1 MKLFNIIYRI
11 THESKKIKQKDT
23 DTKQKL
29 RYYKNAT
36 KRYYTET
43 NKETGGNNMNEK
55 IYYSAEN
62 IAKMLGVSMGK
73 AYDIIDMFDESENLN
88 FML

>member
-1 MKLFNIIYRI
+1 
-11 THESKKIKQKDT
+11 
-23 DTKQKL
+23 
-29 RYYKNAT
+29 
-36 KRYYTET
+36 
-43 NKETGGNNMNEK
+43 MNEK